1 MARKLNFQTVPL
13 AELSLKGMTQASGL
27 PKPVVLVVDDEAVI
41 ADTRAM
47 ILEHDGISAMVAY
60 SGKSALEIAKTIP
73 PDLLLADVAMPGMNG
88 IDLATAIRQIIPK
101 CGILLFS
108 GQVSAVDLLEA
119 ARAAG
124 QEFTI
129 LPKPLHPT
137 ELLARVSDALESR
150 ARLKQSANLNLV
162 AGEEQRSRLT
172 IAKVAVA
179 VDQGSGLSLDQ

>member
-1 MARKLNFQTVPL
+1 L
-13 AELSLKGMTQASGL
+13 ADLSLKGRIQPAGS

-47 ILEHDGISAMVAY
+47 ILEHNGISAMVAY
-60 SGKSALEIAKTIP
+60 NGKSALEIAKTIP
-73 PDLLLADVAMPGMNG
+73 PDLLLADVAMLGMNG

-108 GQVSAVDLLEA
+108 GQASTVDLLEA

-137 ELLARVSDALESR
+137 ELLSRVSDTLESR
-150 ARLKQSANLNLV
+150 ARLKESANLNVV
-162 AGEEQRSRLT
+162 AAQDQQSRLT
-172 IAKVAVA
+172 IAKEP
-179 VDQGSGLSLDQ
+179 SR